1 MKHQF
6 ARKYRQPSNID
17 LHSEN
22 SERVNAVLMC
32 GRALNYER
40 LWKSACESLTHT
52 QAHAQAD
59 ALKDAHAMGKVCT
72 PVAEQL
78 KADM

>member
-1 MKHQF
+1 
-6 ARKYRQPSNID
+6 
-17 LHSEN
+17 
-22 SERVNAVLMC
+22 MC